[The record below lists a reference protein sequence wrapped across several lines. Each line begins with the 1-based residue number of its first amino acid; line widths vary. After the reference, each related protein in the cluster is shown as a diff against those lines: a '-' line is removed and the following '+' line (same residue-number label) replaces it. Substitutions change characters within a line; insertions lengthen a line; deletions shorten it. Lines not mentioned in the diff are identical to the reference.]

1 MKRNGKRS
9 WHRKRALGKEHGFT
23 LIELLV
29 AATIL
34 IVAIIS
40 IASIFPTGRANVDD
54 AGKRSR
60 AIALA
65 QENLEIVKNW
75 DFHALTVWPGGCPAP
90 TPSGYTCSMNVSLS
104 GATSDR
110 LATVTVTVG
119 WQGSPRSGNVSLVTG
134 IAE

>member
-9 WHRKRALGKEHGFT
+9 WHRKRDLGNEHGFT

-34 IVAIIS
+34 IIAIIS
-40 IASIFPTGRANVDD
+40 IASIFPTGRANVDN

-60 AIALA
+60 AVALA
-65 QENLEIVKNW
+65 QENLEIMKNSA
-75 DFHALTVWPGGCPAP
+75 FPTTGGAWACPAP
-90 TPSGYTCSMNVSLS
+90 TPSGYTCSMNVNLS
-104 GATSDR
+104 GSAPDR

-119 WQGSPRSGNVSLVTG
+119 WKGSPRSGNVSLVTG

>member
-9 WHRKRALGKEHGFT
+9 CRMKRDLGNDHGFT
-23 LIELLV
+23 LVELLV

-34 IVAIIS
+34 IIAIIS

-60 AIALA
+60 AVALA
-65 QENLEIVKNW
+65 QENLEIMKNSA
-75 DFHALTVWPGGCPAP
+75 FPTTGGARACPAP
-90 TPSGYTCSMNVSLS
+90 TPSGYACSMNVNLS
-104 GATSDR
+104 GSAPDR
-110 LATVTVTVG
+110 LATVTVTVE
-119 WQGSPRSGNVSLVTG
+119 WKGSPRSGNVSLVTG